1 MNLDEAKIRADILKA
16 LAHPIRVMLVD
27 ALSGGDR
34 TVTELN
40 AVARVDQST
49 ISRHLAHLRK
59 AGIVSSQRNGMSVVC
74 HLETPCIL
82 RAFHCAAEVI
92 RADAA
97 RKTRLL
103 KAG

>member
-1 MNLDEAKIRADILKA
+1 MNLEEAEVRADILKA
-16 LAHPIRVMLVD
+16 LAHPIRVMLVE
-27 ALSGGDR
+27 ALSDGDC

-40 AVARVDQST
+40 RVARVDQST

-59 AGIVSSQRNGMSVVC
+59 AGIVSARRDGMTVVC

-92 RADAA
+92 RSDAA

>member
-1 MNLDEAKIRADILKA
+1 
-16 LAHPIRVMLVD
+16 
-27 ALSGGDR
+27 
-34 TVTELN
+34 
-40 AVARVDQST
+40 
-49 ISRHLAHLRK
+49 
-59 AGIVSSQRNGMSVVC
+59 MSVVC